1 MRRKPGMEKI
11 RISAPV
17 RGTCPECGTEHT
29 PDAPHDPESLYY
41 QGRFYRRNGRLPT
54 WADAMS
60 HCDGKTKAEWIRKLK
75 KRGIRVELPAEAAE
89 EQL

>member
-1 MRRKPGMEKI
+1 MNRLFFSVLFLALTI
-11 RISAPV
+11 ASAV
-17 RGTCPECGTEHT
+17 
-29 PDAPHDPESLYY
+29 
-41 QGRFYRRNGRLPT
+41 PT